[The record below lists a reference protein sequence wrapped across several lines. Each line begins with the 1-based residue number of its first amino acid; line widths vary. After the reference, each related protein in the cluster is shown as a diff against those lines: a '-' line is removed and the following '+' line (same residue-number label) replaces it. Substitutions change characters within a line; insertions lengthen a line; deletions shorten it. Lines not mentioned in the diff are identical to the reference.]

1 MMKTIINSKKIEVK
15 KHGEDIINF
24 LSDLRNYAPIMPS
37 GVSKFVATDALN
49 CSYMFGITKIDMRR
63 SCIGSVNAGG
73 MFVTLVSKNFSN
85 MELNITIES
94 KENSSLV
101 QIIFSADLTPM
112 QKVLMSGQM
121 QKFVEEILSKL
132 KKVIE

>member
-1 MMKTIINSKKIEVK
+1 MEIK

-37 GVSKFVATDALN
+37 GVSKFIATDKDN
-49 CSYMFGITKIDMRR
+49 CSYIFNGVAKISMRIDRIHTQTDNNTFRFGEVILTSNDFKDM
-63 SCIGSVNAGG
+63 SLSAHVLGSV
-73 MFVTLVSKNFSN
+73 
-85 MELNITIES
+85 
-94 KENSSLV
+94 V

-121 QKFVEEILSKL
+121 HKFVEEILSKL
-132 KKVIE
+132 KKVME